1 MISAPG
7 YLTDEQIQS
16 SKSSDES
23 ETAGLTQTLHLANG
37 SRVMLLRNTFTDEGL
52 VNGAQGTVQG
62 IEWGDES
69 QIIPRGVY
77 VLFDNPLIGQSLR
90 HNSNNVHW
98 SRTQI
103 PLTPCWATTVHK
115 VQGITLQHAV
125 IDIGTTVFTS

>member
-1 MISAPG
+1 
-7 YLTDEQIQS
+7 
-16 SKSSDES
+16 
-23 ETAGLTQTLHLANG
+23 
-37 SRVMLLRNTFTDEGL
+37 MLLRNTFTDEGL

-90 HNSNNVHW
+90 HNSNNELHNSILIRPITANFYGKFNVHW

-103 PLTPCWATTVHK
+103 H
-115 VQGITLQHAV
+115 
-125 IDIGTTVFTS
+125 